1 MKLKL
6 FLQVI
11 SVILAVKAVFG
22 VAYIA
27 FGWNIALAGWVMPT
41 WLVVVAV
48 VVDGYL
54 AYLACKFSKE
64 KK

>member
-6 FLQVI
+6 FLQII
-11 SVILAVKAVFG
+11 SVLLAIKAVFG

-27 FGWNIALAGWVMPT
+27 YGWNIAIAGWTMPT
-41 WLVVVAV
+41 WLIVIAI

-54 AYLACKFSKE
+54 SYLACKFSKA